1 MSSPSPL
8 LNDLLAC
15 LLGYMI
21 GAIPFG
27 YLVFYAARGIDIRTV
42 GSGNLGATNVG
53 RNLGFRYFLL
63 VFALDVLKGF
73 VPTAGLPLV
82 LKRLGMAAIVDLP
95 VYIAIATV
103 LGHSFPIYLGF
114 KGGKGV
120 ATSLGALLALEPTAC
135 TAAVV
140 GFFVPFFIWRY
151 VSLSSICGALGFVTA
166 HFLLVSDPWNREHRA
181 MSVLSI
187 AIAVL
192 VIARHYKNIRRL
204 LAGTEPKV
212 SLRGSRSTDPT
223 TSQPAGRVH
232 RSLLFVLAVLGIA
245 IVGPALWL
253 VRHAREP
260 VMATAGPWSLRE
272 THRELTGQQR
282 CSRVVFADHGKM
294 LAVLC
299 PRYNKI
305 LLYRVTSQ
313 ASLEPVSEIAVEG
326 RPVAIAA
333 AGERIVV
340 LERPA
345 NDDKHL
351 QPGWWETFGLDG
363 HKVGPRVAAGYYPDD
378 LAVTPDGR
386 LLLVLSSGQ
395 GEGDKKKPLPGIE
408 VFTTTFEPNAE
419 LPIGR
424 LNLQPGDDPDRLWL
438 SASGTRGLI
447 TLPKTKQTVAIDLSR
462 PEAPTVA
469 GRSDLAQADG
479 PYVSSST
486 DDDWIVMPA
495 SGEHE
500 AVALQDSN
508 SPAGQGRGICSADY
522 LVYTRPEQSV
532 LELVQVTPRC
542 IIGRFPLK
550 GPLNL
555 AGTSPSG
562 LAFSPERGLLAVTT
576 KPGAV
581 HLIAVHSRVA
591 LEADWPTPAQAAMIK
606 LSVDDD
612 SSRLAYSIDLPR

>member
-1 MSSPSPL
+1 MDDSIL
-8 LNDLLAC
+8 YDLLAC

-27 YLVFYAARGIDIRTV
+27 YLVFHAARGIDIRTV
-42 GSGNLGATNVG
+42 GSGNIGATNVG

-73 VPTAGLPLV
+73 VPTAGLPPG
-82 LKRLGMAAIVDLP
+82 LKRLGMAATVDLP
-95 VYIAIATV
+95 VFIAIATV
-103 LGHSFPIYLGF
+103 LGHNFPVYLGF

-120 ATSLGALLALEPTAC
+120 ATSLGALLALEPIAC
-135 TAAVV
+135 AAAVV
-140 GFFVPFFIWRY
+140 GFFVPFFVWRY
-151 VSLSSICGALGFVTA
+151 VSLSSICGALAFVAA
-166 HFLLVSDPWNREHRA
+166 HFSLVSEPWNRENRA
-181 MSVLSI
+181 MSILSI

-192 VIARHYKNIRRL
+192 VVARHHKNIRRL

-212 SLRGSRSTDPT
+212 SLRGSRPTDPP
-223 TSQPAGRVH
+223 TSRQAGCVH
-232 RSLLFVLAVLGIA
+232 RSLLFGLAVLVIA
-245 IVGPALWL
+245 IVGPTLWL
-253 VRHAREP
+253 VRHARAP
-260 VMATAGPWSLRE
+260 IMATAGPWSLRE

-305 LLYRVTSQ
+305 LLYRVTPRV
-313 ASLEPVSEIAVEG
+313 ALEPISENAVEG

-351 QPGWWETFGLDG
+351 QPGWWESFGLDG
-363 HKVGPRVAAGYYPDD
+363 QKIGPRIAAGYYPDD

-386 LLLVLSSGQ
+386 FVIVLSSGR
-395 GEGDKKKPLPGIE
+395 GEGDKNKPLPGIE
-408 VFTTTFEPNAE
+408 VFSTALVQDAAPS
-419 LPIGR
+419 IGQ
-424 LNLQPGDDPDRLWL
+424 LSLQPSDDPDRLWL
-438 SASGTRGLI
+438 SASGKCGMI
-447 TLPKTKQTVAIDLSR
+447 TLPKTEQTVAIDLSR

-469 GRSDLAQADG
+469 GRSELAHADG
-479 PYVSSST
+479 PYVSSSA
-486 DDDWIVMPA
+486 DHDWIIMPA
-495 SGEHE
+495 AGEHE
-500 AVALQDSN
+500 VVAIKGLN
-508 SPAGQGRGICSADY
+508 SPALQGQGTCSADY
-522 LVYTRPEQSV
+522 LVYTRPEHSI
-532 LELVQVTPRC
+532 LELVQVAPRC
-542 IIGRFPLK
+542 TIGQFPLK

-581 HLIAVHSRVA
+581 HLISIQSRVA
-591 LEADWPTPAQAAMIK
+591 LEADWPKPTRAAMIK
-606 LSVDDD
+606 SSVDDD
-612 SSRLAYSIDLPR
+612 FSRLDHSNPLPR

>member
-1 MSSPSPL
+1 MSSALPL
-8 LNDLLAC
+8 LDDLLAC

-27 YLVFYAARGIDIRTV
+27 FLVFYAARGIDIRTV
-42 GSGNLGATNVG
+42 GSGNIGATNVG

-73 VPTAGLPLV
+73 VPTAGLPLG
-82 LKRLGMAAIVDLP
+82 LKRIGMSTTFDLP
-95 VYIAIATV
+95 VFIGIATV
-103 LGHSFPIYLGF
+103 LGHNFPIYLGF

-120 ATSLGALLALEPTAC
+120 ATSLGAILALEPSAC
-135 TAAVV
+135 AAAIV
-140 GFFVPFFIWRY
+140 GFFVPFLVWRY
-151 VSLSSICGALGFVTA
+151 VSLSSICGALAFVAA
-166 HFLLVSDPWNREHRA
+166 HFSLVSEPWNREHRA

-192 VIARHYKNIRRL
+192 VVARHHKNIRRL

-212 SLRGSRSTDPT
+212 SLRGSRAANPT
-223 TSQPAGRVH
+223 TSQPEGYVH
-232 RSLLFVLAVLGIA
+232 RSLLFGLAVLVIA
-245 IVGPALWL
+245 IVGPTLWL
-253 VRHAREP
+253 VRHARTP
-260 VMATAGPWSLRE
+260 IAATAGPWSLRE

-282 CSRVVFADHGKM
+282 CSRVVFADHGKT

-299 PRYNKI
+299 PRYNRI
-305 LLYRVTSQ
+305 LVYRVTPQ
-313 ASLEPVSEIAVEG
+313 AALEPISEIAVQG

-340 LERPA
+340 LQRPA

-351 QPGWWETFGLDG
+351 QPGWWESFGLDG
-363 HKVGPRVAAGYYPDD
+363 HKVGLRVTAGYYPDD

-386 LLLVLSSGQ
+386 LLLVMSSGQ
-395 GEGDKKKPLPGIE
+395 GEGDKNKPLPGIE
-408 VFTTTFEPNAE
+408 VFSTALEQNAAP
-419 LPIGR
+419 PIGR
-424 LNLQPGDDPDRLWL
+424 LSLQPSDDPDRLWL
-438 SASGTRGLI
+438 SASGRCGLI
-447 TLPKTKQTVAIDLSR
+447 TLPKTNQTVAIDLSR

-469 GRSDLAQADG
+469 GRSELAHADG
-479 PYVSSST
+479 PYVSSSA

-495 SGEHE
+495 AGEHE
-500 AVALQDSN
+500 AVAIEGLN
-508 SPAGQGRGICSADY
+508 SPAAQGRGIGSADY
-522 LVYTRPEQSV
+522 LIYTRPEQSI

-542 IIGRFPLK
+542 TIGQFPLR

-581 HLIAVHSRVA
+581 HLIAIQSRVA
-591 LEADWPTPAQAAMIK
+591 LDADWSTPAQEAMIK

-612 SSRLAYSIDLPR
+612 FSRPDHSNPSPR